1 MSRAGEEEEDEECF
15 HDSLDRLLSSSNTSC
30 SCSPSTSD
38 PEEDY
43 DPNSNCSPDY
53 NDPVPKF
60 PMGVSQNYDVW
71 ISQPSSVEE
80 RRIRLL
86 RQMGLT
92 RDPSLLRHRPSLS
105 LSLSSNHS
113 NPLGETSYST
123 DDNTSKVLDN
133 SSDSVNGDN
142 SSNRNGR
149 ASGMVRSKSDGNY
162 NSRKTSQVQSN
173 NSATGGIGI
182 DVNNDNGSDIQSHCR
197 MERSRSSNQ
206 SPVRSTVSP
215 NKPQRN
221 EELDRSLE
229 CNGSDDVNGVC
240 MIKNLDN
247 GKEFVVNEVREDG
260 TWEKIKEVGTGR
272 QLTMEEFS
280 SEMCVGTS
288 PIVQELMRRQ
298 NVEDG
303 NKECLDSNADRSFG
317 GASKLKKRGG
327 WLKSIK
333 NVASSVTG
341 HKERR
346 SSDERDTSSEKGG
359 RRSSSATDD
368 SQDVSFHGPERVR
381 VRQYGKSVKELTALY
396 KSQEIQAHNG
406 SIWAIKFSLD
416 GKYLAT
422 AGEDCVIHVW
432 QVVETER
439 KGDFFFDKSEDG
451 NFNLLF
457 LANGSPEPSSM
468 SPNLDGH
475 SEKKEEGDKP
485 ICSFQGHLDD
495 VLDLSWSKSQ
505 VSCQALEKS
514 LTVLFSS
521 PATAIVFNGQDVTCI
536 QFNPVDDRY
545 FISGSLDAKVRIWSI
560 PDRQVVDWNDLHEMV
575 TAACYTPDGQGAL
588 VGSYKGSCRLYN
600 TSENKLL
607 QKSQI
612 NLQNKKKKSHQKK
625 ITGFQFAPG
634 STSEV
639 LVTSADSRIRV
650 LDGVDLDLVHKF
662 KGFRNA
668 NSQISASLTSN
679 GKYVVSASE
688 DSYVYVW
695 RHEGESRPNRSK
707 GVTVTR
713 SYELFHC
720 RDVSV
725 AIPWPGISDTWGLQ
739 DTCAGRQNGALD
751 RLEDVLNAYHP
762 TTPVE
767 ETNGSE
773 GSPLASGC
781 SNSPLNGTLSSAT
794 NSYLFDR
801 ISVTWPEEKL
811 LSAAKSRSPRVSVDF
826 SNGFYQN
833 RSAWVGSAT
842 QPRSPADGTG
852 EKGRILRSEEEGV
865 GKSKGKNLLRGLFPN
880 NINSLVMALQAA
892 ALIPSA
898 YPIHKEGKSGACLK
912 DSSLFGVSLSDHVK
926 VDFTSAA
933 LKSKREFGS
942 RKLPAVRVEAVAT
955 APTFTPATAQGKKTL
970 RKGSVIITGAS
981 SGLGLATA
989 KALAE
994 SGKWHVIMAC
1004 RDFLKAERAAKSVG
1018 MAKENYTIMHL
1029 DLASLD
1035 SVRQFVDN
1043 FKRSGRPLDVLVCN
1057 AAVYQPTA
1065 REPSYTADG
1074 FELSVGTNHLGHF
1087 LLSRL
1092 LLDDLKQSDY
1102 PSKRLIIVGSITG
1115 NTNTLAGNVP
1125 PKANLGDL
1133 RGLQGGLNG
1142 LNTSSMIDGA
1152 DFDGAKAYKDSKVC
1166 NMLTMQ
1172 EFHRRYHEDTG
1183 ITFASLYP
1191 GCIATTGL
1199 FREHIPLFRLL
1210 FPPFQKFITKGFV
1223 SEEEAGK
1230 RLAQV
1235 VSDPSLTKSGVYWS
1249 WNKDSASFENQ
1260 LSEEASDAEKARKV
1274 WEISE
1279 KLVGLRD

>member
-1 MSRAGEEEEDEECF
+1 MRTA
-15 HDSLDRLLSSSNTSC
+15 
-30 SCSPSTSD
+30 
-38 PEEDY
+38 
-43 DPNSNCSPDY
+43 
-53 NDPVPKF
+53 KF
-60 PMGVSQNYDVW
+60 
-71 ISQPSSVEE
+71 QP
-80 RRIRLL
+80 
-86 RQMGLT
+86 
-92 RDPSLLRHRPSLS
+92 PSLL
-105 LSLSSNHS
+105 
-113 NPLGETSYST
+113 
-123 DDNTSKVLDN
+123 
-133 SSDSVNGDN
+133 
-142 SSNRNGR
+142 
-149 ASGMVRSKSDGNY
+149 
-162 NSRKTSQVQSN
+162 
-173 NSATGGIGI
+173 
-182 DVNNDNGSDIQSHCR
+182 
-197 MERSRSSNQ
+197 MEN
-206 SPVRSTVSP
+206 
-215 NKPQRN
+215 
-221 EELDRSLE
+221 
-229 CNGSDDVNGVC
+229 
-240 MIKNLDN
+240 I
-247 GKEFVVNEVREDG
+247 
-260 TWEKIKEVGTGR
+260 
-272 QLTMEEFS
+272 
-280 SEMCVGTS
+280 
-288 PIVQELMRRQ
+288 
-298 NVEDG
+298 
-303 NKECLDSNADRSFG
+303 
-317 GASKLKKRGG
+317 
-327 WLKSIK
+327 
-333 NVASSVTG
+333 
-341 HKERR
+341 
-346 SSDERDTSSEKGG
+346 
-359 RRSSSATDD
+359 
-368 SQDVSFHGPERVR
+368 
-381 VRQYGKSVKELTALY
+381 
-396 KSQEIQAHNG
+396 
-406 SIWAIKFSLD
+406 
-416 GKYLAT
+416 
-422 AGEDCVIHVW
+422 
-432 QVVETER
+432 
-439 KGDFFFDKSEDG
+439 
-451 NFNLLF
+451 
-457 LANGSPEPSSM
+457 
-468 SPNLDGH
+468 
-475 SEKKEEGDKP
+475 
-485 ICSFQGHLDD
+485 
-495 VLDLSWSKSQ
+495 
-505 VSCQALEKS
+505 
-514 LTVLFSS
+514 
-521 PATAIVFNGQDVTCI
+521 
-536 QFNPVDDRY
+536 
-545 FISGSLDAKVRIWSI
+545 
-560 PDRQVVDWNDLHEMV
+560 
-575 TAACYTPDGQGAL
+575 
-588 VGSYKGSCRLYN
+588 
-600 TSENKLL
+600 
-607 QKSQI
+607 
-612 NLQNKKKKSHQKK
+612 
-625 ITGFQFAPG
+625 
-634 STSEV
+634 
-639 LVTSADSRIRV
+639 
-650 LDGVDLDLVHKF
+650 
-662 KGFRNA
+662 
-668 NSQISASLTSN
+668 
-679 GKYVVSASE
+679 VVSASE

-865 GKSKGKNLLRGLFPN
+865 GKSHIIDRLLSWG
-880 NINSLVMALQAA
+880 VMAA